1 MLSYGTD
8 STGSKLG
15 RLAMNRTPLESFHYT
30 SQIAV
35 GDDLLVLSRSGIGA
49 ANGYQAY
56 HWNTGF
62 PT

>member
-1 MLSYGTD
+1 MLSYRTD

-15 RLAMNRTPLESFHYT
+15 RVAMNRTPLESFHDK

-49 ANGYQAY
+49 ANGDQAY
-56 HWNTGF
+56 HWNADF